1 MALKPSMS
9 PYLIIGERQAP
20 NTLEMFWDYVCPYSG
35 KSANAME
42 TILKPLLES
51 KYPNKVKVIFRP
63 QPQPCEYRRR
73 GMTNTSPCHRQVE
86 KLTTSLVSFRYSNF
100 SVGHSSSTLVHE
112 AGLAVSK
119 VAPNAFWQY
128 SLALFKAQDQ
138 FYDVPASTMTPSQI
152 REKLADLGKTSGTLS
167 DQEVEAVK
175 QALVL
180 NTKDGARNGGVSVT
194 DDLKLC
200 STSSSPP
207 PCPSFFYCRPL
218 VD

>member
-20 NTLEMFWDYVCPYSG
+20 NTLEMFWDYVCPYSA

-63 QPQPCEYRRR
+63 QPQPW
-73 GMTNTSPCHRQVE
+73 
-86 KLTTSLVSFRYSNF
+86 
-100 SVGHSSSTLVHE
+100 HSSSTLVHE

-194 DDLKLC
+194 DDLKFCIKYSRQNSIHVSPTVLWNGLVANEV
-200 STSSSPP
+200 SSSWGEKEWDAFLEPK
-207 PCPSFFYCRPL
+207 
-218 VD
+218 VE

>member
-63 QPQPCEYRRR
+63 QPQPW
-73 GMTNTSPCHRQVE
+73 
-86 KLTTSLVSFRYSNF
+86 
-100 SVGHSSSTLVHE
+100 HSSSTLVHE

-194 DDLKLC
+194 DDLKFC
-200 STSSSPP
+200 
-207 PCPSFFYCRPL
+207 
-218 VD
+218 